1 MLDFLTH
8 HVEEIVIAVLVILGA
23 ISYLCRKGNVQKL
36 LVWVCLEAERKYGSK
51 TGQIKLRYAYDW
63 FVSKWPILSALISF
77 EQFGKMV
84 DIALEEME
92 HLIKTNMNIYK
103 YVNGEDVDPKKIE

>member
-8 HVEEIVIAVLVILGA
+8 HVEEIVIAALVILGA